1 MFNQRPLKR
10 PDRSRGLSTAARFAL
25 IAGAWLLF
33 CVTFLPL
40 ERRVTGTV
48 TTTLAI
54 IPVGV
59 TAWLLGLIPG
69 LIAGV
74 LGVMANTILLIAAGE
89 PGLAIVTSS
98 SGGAL
103 GNAMLVVMGAI
114 VGGLSDLVL
123 HVRRQ
128 SFDLERERTAL
139 RLQIAERERAEEAL
153 REALE
158 ENRRLLVASEA
169 QAGFTQSLLDNLP
182 LGVLALDRS
191 GRFLEV
197 NRALE
202 RMTGY
207 SRDELLTMRITDLSV
222 PGEDD
227 TDERLRQAR
236 ESQVLVLSE
245 TEWARKDGTR
255 FPVRLHFSI
264 PRRAVGVIGMLGAV
278 EDITRYRQIEQQMI
292 ERQRLLHLVIS
303 SMPNLLMVI
312 DESWRISAF
321 FSPPAFTTLLDIPG
335 SPVEKLLDDA
345 LPPDMARLVGAL
357 AARVQESSRTQIG
370 DITLPANRDVH
381 LEIIVSPIAES
392 REMLVV
398 VNNVT
403 ERIRF
408 AEELQRQLEETLLM
422 NRIISASTTA
432 LEPEIVLSAICA
444 EIAGAFNLPRVTFA
458 LLDEAHTHLVLIAE
472 HQTVEGPSGL
482 GLHIPLM
489 DNQARRQVFGERR
502 PLVVMDVETDPRLE
516 GQRHLLMER
525 GVHSVMLV
533 PLIIRDR
540 VIGTLG
546 LDSLERREFTADEVR
561 LLVNIA
567 AAASQAV
574 ENTRLYQAVQLELAE
589 RRRAEIELQQAKE
602 IAEAAN
608 RAKSAFLAN
617 MSHELRTPLNSI
629 IGYTDLLLQGLYGA
643 INERQR
649 DRLETVRRNGEHL
662 LNIINDVLDLSKIEA
677 GRMMLELSAVS
688 LPGVIHECRAVL
700 GPQAQRKNIALH
712 MHLSLDLPPVW
723 GDRARVLQVIMNL
736 LSNAVKF
743 THRGEVSVHVERV
756 PVADL
761 AALHPRVDGAP
772 LNREI
777 DHVLIRVRDTGI
789 GIAPEDQEM
798 IFDEFRQVDGSSTR
812 QYEGT
817 GLGLAITRRLVHLM
831 QGAVWVESQPGK
843 GSTFSVLLP
852 AADRADSHPRSG

>member
-1 MFNQRPLKR
+1 MLNQRPLKR
-10 PDRSRGLSTAARFAL
+10 PDRTRGLSAAARFAL
-25 IAGAWLLF
+25 ITGAWLLF

-54 IPVGV
+54 VPVGV

-69 LIAGV
+69 LAAGV
-74 LGVMANTILLIAAGE
+74 LGVVANTALLIAAGE

-114 VGGLSDLVL
+114 VGGLSDLLL
-123 HVRRQ
+123 HVRQQ

-153 REALE
+153 REALD
-158 ENRRLLVASEA
+158 ENQRLLANSEA

-191 GRFLEV
+191 GRFMEAS
-197 NRALE
+197 RALE

-207 SRDELLTMRITDLSV
+207 SREELLAMRITDLAV

-245 TEWARKDGTR
+245 TEWVRKDGTR
-255 FPVRLHFSI
+255 FPVRLHFAI
-264 PRRAVGVIGMLGAV
+264 PRQGGGVVGLMGAV
-278 EDITRYRQIEQQMI
+278 EDITYYRQIEQQMI
-292 ERQRLLHLVIS
+292 ERQRMLHLVIS

-321 FSPPAFTTLLDIPG
+321 FSPPSFTALLNIHS

-345 LPPDMARLVGAL
+345 LPPDMARLVAAL
-357 AARVQESSRTQIG
+357 AARVQESGRAQIG
-370 DITLPANRDVH
+370 DLTLEAGDSEH
-381 LEIIVSPIAES
+381 LEVLVSPITES

-408 AEELQRQLEETLLM
+408 AEELQHQLEETLLM
-422 NRIISASTTA
+422 NRIIAASTTA
-432 LEPEIVLSAICA
+432 LEPAIVLSAICA
-444 EIAGAFNLPRVTFA
+444 EIASAFNLPRVTFA
-458 LLDEAHTHLVLIAE
+458 LLDEERSHLELIAE
-472 HQTVEGPSGL
+472 HQTIEGPSGL

-489 DNQARRQVFGERR
+489 DNPARRQVFEERR
-502 PLVVMDVETDPRLE
+502 PLVVRDVETDPRLE
-516 GQRHLLMER
+516 GQRHLLTER
-525 GVHSVMLV
+525 GVRSVMLV

-561 LLVNIA
+561 LLVTIA

-574 ENTRLYQAVQLELAE
+574 ENTRLYTAVQLELAE

-602 IAEAAN
+602 MAEAAN
-608 RAKSAFLAN
+608 RAKSVFLAN

-643 INERQR
+643 ITERQR

-677 GRMMLELSAVS
+677 GRMTLELSAVP
-688 LPGVIHECRAVL
+688 LPEVVGECRAVL

-712 MHLSLDLPPVW
+712 TDLPADLPPVW

-743 THRGEVSVHVERV
+743 THAGEVSIHAEAIAA
-756 PVADL
+756 ADL
-761 AALHPRVDGAP
+761 AALRPRPDGAP
-772 LNREI
+772 LNRGA

-789 GIAPEDQEM
+789 GIAPEDQLM

-831 QGAVWVESQPGK
+831 QGAVWVESQPGA

-852 AADRADSHPRSG
+852 AADPADHHPQPG